1 MLLTLPEPLA
11 AQTQSVQQPGSITVT
26 DRAPGPD
33 QTVSFTAEQVVY
45 DSDADV
51 VTASGAVRMAREG
64 NYLAADQVVWNRKT
78 DEVRA
83 RGNIVL
89 LTPEGDKLVGE
100 DVVLSDQF
108 RDAAVNNLLVVLENG
123 ARIAAQRGTRK
134 DQVTTLENAIYSPCP
149 VTTETGCPKRPSW
162 AITAARVIDDPA
174 QGRVRFVGGRLQ
186 LFGVTL
192 PLLPVFNI
200 SRGTEGATGWLVP
213 DISLSTRKGLEVGLP
228 YHWQIAPNRDLTLTP
243 HVYTGVLPAIEAKY
257 RELNSIGAFQL
268 GGFLTYGKIDDPD
281 PNAT

>member
-1 MLLTLPEPLA
+1 MLLTLPEPIA

-26 DRAPGPD
+26 DRTPGPD

-149 VTTETGCPKRPSW
+149 VTTETGCPKRPS
-162 AITAARVIDDPA
+162 
-174 QGRVRFVGGRLQ
+174 
-186 LFGVTL
+186 
-192 PLLPVFNI
+192 
-200 SRGTEGATGWLVP
+200 
-213 DISLSTRKGLEVGLP
+213 
-228 YHWQIAPNRDLTLTP
+228 Y
-243 HVYTGVLPAIEAKY
+243 
-257 RELNSIGAFQL
+257 
-268 GGFLTYGKIDDPD
+268 
-281 PNAT
+281 